1 MPTLPHHS
9 PSRAVSLT
17 AAFAVLAV
25 CGACGG
31 GEGRGDSTAAAS
43 PGASPDAVT
52 QETAQ
57 GTAPAAPAPPAKA
70 PPQVD
75 PENVNAS
82 LQWDAATRKATVP
95 NVTALTSNAGGWNFN
110 GYANGNATLV
120 VPLGATVEMEYYN
133 GNGHPHS
140 VGIVPGSPN
149 QIPST
154 PGDPAFRNAIS
165 VRFIPGMAPNT
176 RDVLRFTADKPGTYL
191 MVCGVPGHALSGM
204 WVKFQVSP
212 SAKEPTWRTS

>member
-9 PSRAVSLT
+9 LPRAVSLT
-17 AAFAVLAV
+17 ATFALLAV
-25 CGACGG
+25 CGACARGVD
-31 GEGRGDSTAAAS
+31 ERGDSTAAVTPGTS
-43 PGASPDAVT
+43 PGAAT
-52 QETAQ
+52 QETAR
-57 GTAPAAPAPPAKA
+57 GTAPAARTKA

-75 PENVNAS
+75 PGNVNAS
-82 LQWDAATRKATVP
+82 VQWDPATKTAIVP
-95 NVTALTSNAGGWNFN
+95 NVTALTSSAGGWNFN

-154 PGDPAFRNAIS
+154 PGDPAFPNAIS
-165 VRFIPGMAPNT
+165 TRFIPGMAPNT
-176 RDVLRFTADKPGTYL
+176 RDVLRFKADKPGTYL

-204 WVKFQVSP
+204 WVKFQVSS
-212 SAKEPTWRTS
+212 SAREPTWRTS